1 MKKLEY
7 LKTFESFSI
16 ETDNEETIEVTHPDD
31 LSKTKAYKDLA
42 TAGEKLISLETTEP
56 SPADA
61 KTIANLVYNTASHEV
76 HKLREKYKT
85 DFPLSDFAKKSLNRQ
100 FEWDDE
106 KVQMDPIN
114 ITAQDY
120 MRRAKKFIR
129 IDDKQEIEKANMY
142 FSRFTSDR
150 NKDWIKGADVYVS
163 EEGDFAAISFPGA
176 HPKPRQYVFAL
187 FFSLEPAPCGSISPT
202 SSLDSPHKTLPTC
215 ELFIT
220 KHEENY
226 NKQVKAIV
234 RKYNL
239 ESRLDKYDTGTKRN
253 PEIRLTGLDLSIIE
267 NIVRDLNK
275 L

>member
-16 ETDNEETIEVTHPDD
+16 ETNNDETGVNESSKETFI
-31 LSKTKAYKDLA
+31 KAL
-42 TAGEKLISLETTEP
+42 
-56 SPADA
+56 
-61 KTIANLVYNTASHEV
+61 
-76 HKLREKYKT
+76 T
-85 DFPLSDFAKKSLNRQ
+85 DG
-100 FEWDDE
+100 
-106 KVQMDPIN
+106 
-114 ITAQDY
+114 T
-120 MRRAKKFIR
+120 
-129 IDDKQEIEKANMY
+129 IDDQNPKQDVKKDFEKANMY

-150 NKDWIKGADVYVS
+150 NKDLIKGAVVYVS
-163 EEGDFAAISFPGA
+163 EEGDSAAISFPGA

-187 FFSLEPAPCGSISPT
+187 FFSLKPAPYGVPYPT
-202 SSLDSPHKTLPTC
+202 SAFDSPHKTLPTC

-239 ESRLDKYDTGTKRN
+239 ESRLDNNTDPKQDCD
-253 PEIRLTGLDLSIIE
+253 IDLTGLDLSIIE